1 VPHNA
6 APSPA
11 ASDVRLERIVM
22 LLSVVL
28 IALGIVTAFF

>member
-6 APSPA
+6 APSPPA
-11 ASDVRLERIVM
+11 GSVM
-22 LLSVVL
+22 LEHLMLLAVVL